1 MKPEIIWSS
10 QFQFLFSPLHFLS
23 DLGPINVFLSV
34 QPTFS
39 HVDCEDTVS
48 NPYSNPVLDSLKNGA
63 QMGSIS
69 PSPDGTFQVVWIS
82 VPRILSQHIWWV
94 SEETVIN
101 RYIYLQVN
109 TILSIIWHIIYGT
122 LNAGYPQK

>member
-1 MKPEIIWSS
+1 MKYVHTVDLECNKKYVKMKPEIIWSS

-39 HVDCEDTVS
+39 YVDCEDTVS

-63 QMGSIS
+63 QMG
-69 PSPDGTFQVVWIS
+69 
-82 VPRILSQHIWWV
+82 
-94 SEETVIN
+94 
-101 RYIYLQVN
+101 
-109 TILSIIWHIIYGT
+109 
-122 LNAGYPQK
+122 